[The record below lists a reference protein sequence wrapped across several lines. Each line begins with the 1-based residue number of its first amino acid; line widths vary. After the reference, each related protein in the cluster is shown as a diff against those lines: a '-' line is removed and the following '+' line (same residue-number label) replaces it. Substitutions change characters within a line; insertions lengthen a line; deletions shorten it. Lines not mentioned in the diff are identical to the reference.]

1 MRLSSTRTRL
11 LHTLA
16 ALGYATQEL
25 LLTPLQFGV
34 PNSRLRYYLLA
45 RWHAAWAD
53 AGTGAPIPPTTPTS
67 GKFVDPLVARR
78 QAKLE
83 AQLSAGPPVPKA
95 LVGKKKVPVGE
106 LVAFFDQEKA

>member
-1 MRLSSTRTRL
+1 MDGVCGGESSATDCDDFARELGPCLRSRSTDRFGLGLSDGSN
-11 LHTLA
+11 
-16 ALGYATQEL
+16 
-25 LLTPLQFGV
+25 GV
-34 PNSRLRYYLLA
+34 
-45 RWHAAWAD
+45 
-53 AGTGAPIPPTTPTS
+53 PIPPVTPTS

-83 AQLSAGPPVPKA
+83 AQLSAGPPPPKA

>member
-1 MRLSSTRTRL
+1 MVRAPRKSQQLVQRPVRFSIQPKRIGQKKPPRPPMTPTR
-11 LHTLA
+11 
-16 ALGYATQEL
+16 
-25 LLTPLQFGV
+25 
-34 PNSRLRYYLLA
+34 
-45 RWHAAWAD
+45 
-53 AGTGAPIPPTTPTS
+53 PPTTPTS